1 MHISCG
7 MSCFDAESGFNLILV
22 LTKKLFIL
30 INVPV
35 LGLQELLVGGVDWFA
50 SYKPPPLYPQGF
62 FYKSSP
68 GT

>member
-50 SYKPPPLYPQGF
+50 S
-62 FYKSSP
+62 
-68 GT
+68 